1 MSHAAIARTL
11 RKICMALDGV
21 VETNNFGHEWFRI
34 KKKPF
39 CVLHGK
45 PEEPAIAFKVGLEEQ
60 GIFLEDPRFFKTP
73 YSGHQ
78 GWVSLR
84 VGENAVWEEIAELA
98 RGSHRLVAARQKS
111 KKRQAGGCSGDG

>member
-1 MSHAAIARTL
+1 MTHAAIASKL

-39 CVLHGK
+39 CILHGK
-45 PEEPAIAFKVGLEEQ
+45 PEEPAIAFKVGKQEQ
-60 GIFLEDPRFFKTP
+60 GIFLEDPRFFMTP

-84 VGENAVWEEIAELA
+84 ISRESGWKEIAELA
-98 RGSHRLVAARQKS
+98 KGSYQLVARKS
-111 KKRQAGGCSGDG
+111 K